1 MEAKNKF
8 NWNLYSSLLCLAF
21 IPTIYETIKI
31 FFINTSS
38 TSLDVLSQME
48 WFDLIDEI
56 LVTFLTISLYAI
68 LGKYNER
75 QFLKQFNT

>member
-1 MEAKNKF
+1 MKNRKKF
-8 NWNLYSSLLCLAF
+8 NWNLYLSLLCLAF
-21 IPTIYETIKI
+21 IPTVYETIKI

-56 LVTFLTISLYAI
+56 LVTF
-68 LGKYNER
+68 
-75 QFLKQFNT
+75 